1 MLSTLS
7 TLPSYRVVFRLIL
20 NFKVQAPTVFVFR
33 FFYGQ
38 FTKED
43 IFLWTPKFSNTTDW
57 LISNYPLKFVLIWI
71 TLTVDLGRDSFRIW
85 SVCATIFKVINCC
98 CADHSIIIF
107 VHNIFDCSLV
117 RILLDYWLSRL
128 EQKGVHKSYSNN
140 WPNLEGSWVSCLCK
154 ICRHFSQK

>member
-57 LISNYPLKFVLIWI
+57 LILNYPLKFVLIWI

-85 SVCATIFKVINCC
+85 SVCHNFQGHKLLLCRSFYHYICSQYLRLLFSENFIGLLTLKAGTEG
-98 CADHSIIIF
+98 CA
-107 VHNIFDCSLV
+107 
-117 RILLDYWLSRL
+117 
-128 EQKGVHKSYSNN
+128 
-140 WPNLEGSWVSCLCK
+140 
-154 ICRHFSQK
+154 